1 MNRLREDVLHALEKR
16 LGYAF
21 CNTGLLDIALTHS
34 SYVKGENRSS
44 EHNERLEFLGDAVLE
59 LCVTELLYS
68 GYPDLDEGLMTRVR
82 AHVVCEAALSPVART
97 FELGEA
103 LLLSHGEERTG
114 GREKPSILSDALE
127 SVIGA
132 VFLDGGIDAAR
143 KLILSFVSDA
153 IDEAAQSAKNKATFS
168 KDYKT
173 FLQECVQKGHL
184 GTLKY
189 TLVRE
194 AGPDHKKRFTM
205 QALLDERVIGEGIG
219 RSKQEAGQE
228 AAKRAIERLEE

>member
-1 MNRLREDVLHALEKR
+1 MNHSREDVLRALEKK

-21 CNTGLLDIALTHS
+21 CNAGLLDTALTHS
-34 SYVKGENRSS
+34 SYVKGENRSC

-59 LCVTELLYS
+59 LCVTERLYS
-68 GYPDLDEGLMTRVR
+68 QYPDLDEGVMTRVR
-82 AHVVCEAALSPVART
+82 AHVVCEAALSPMAK
-97 FELGEA
+97 ELGLGDA
-103 LLLSHGEERTG
+103 LLLSHGEEHTG
-114 GREKPSILSDALE
+114 GREKPSILSDVLE
-127 SVIGA
+127 AVIGA

-143 KLILSFVSDA
+143 RLIRGFAFAA
-153 IDEAAQSAKNKATFS
+153 IEEAAEGAKTKSVFS

-173 FLQECVQKGHL
+173 YLQERVQKGHL

-194 AGPDHKKRFTM
+194 AGPEHKKRFTM
-205 QALLDERVIGEGIG
+205 QALLDEHVIGEGIG

-228 AAKRAIERLEE
+228 AAKRAIERLGE